1 MTQEE
6 LDALMS
12 GGGLEVATLELEKAE
27 QEEEIK
33 GEKEIK
39 GGSEEESQEAYEAEE
54 DHGMDQHTNMKVDKK
69 MAEKYGKIDS
79 EEWPPPPP
87 TEEHKVVHQLDDVT
101 RDSEVKATQIFDQLD
116 YINMSA
122 DGILKALKKIKTPL
136 QKHLEIF
143 EVLAENFPLIQT
155 FQTSLDETNEI
166 LQGINSIQEKA
177 EGCSD
182 SSMQAMDIMQFQD
195 IHRQK
200 IERVINVMRALT
212 QYMNALFEGSI
223 ADSKRVSSASYII
236 GDDNE
241 SAASESDIE
250 ALIAAFG
257 KK

>member
-6 LDALMS
+6 LDALIN
-12 GGGLEVATLELEKAE
+12 GGGLEAMEPLDKEVERKEAE
-27 QEEEIK
+27 GAAHSKDE
-33 GEKEIK
+33 EKEK
-39 GGSEEESQEAYEAEE
+39 NWNDAYE
-54 DHGMDQHTNMKVDKK
+54 HYMKVDKK
-69 MAEKYGKIDS
+69 KAEKYGKVDS

-101 RDSEVKATQIFDQLD
+101 RDSEVKATQVFDQLD
-116 YINMSA
+116 YISA
-122 DGILKALKKIKTPL
+122 SSENIIKTLKKIKMPL

-143 EVLAENFPLIQT
+143 ETLAQSFPLINT
-155 FQTSLDETNEI
+155 FQTSLEETREI
-166 LQGINSIQEKA
+166 LKGIDRIQESA

-182 SSMQAMDIMQFQD
+182 SAMQAMDIMQFQD

-212 QYMNALFEGSI
+212 QYMNSLFEGNI
-223 ADSKRVSSASYII
+223 DDSKRVSSASYII